1 MTTRP
6 NKAGYLEAPSLRWP
20 PPGTGSTVVRL
31 EDLDPWHAA
40 SRIGDLFDRRLLWA
54 GDGGRTR
61 FAALG
66 ERCRVS
72 FDELRNA
79 TAAAAEEFE
88 LPAAAAR
95 QLPLGLF
102 VLGETDDRPAAFEF
116 GEGETRPH
124 CWTPQALLIADGN
137 SSLLYCADPSLRRHL
152 VQRLEA
158 GTPSSPSRV
167 ATGCAPELRET
178 PLDSQDTW
186 TNRVDRSLAEI
197 RQGNLEK
204 LVVSR
209 RLVFQPS
216 SVPFSPWESTWQ
228 ASRASGRIG
237 FSISLDR
244 GESMFVGATPETL
257 LKIQDGSMRTHALAG
272 TRERDASLEDFLVS
286 SKLAREHT
294 LVSDGLV
301 ARLGPLVRN
310 VRPGPLRVR
319 RSGLVSH
326 LETPLSG
333 ELREGVDPLQI
344 LADLHPTAA
353 IGGLPQRAAQA
364 ALRDIEPYSRGWFAA
379 PFGWLAANGNLH
391 AGIAIRSVWVS
402 GERAVALA
410 GAGIVEGSV
419 AAEEWAETES
429 KFDNMRAVIRG
440 HRFGA

>member
-6 NKAGYLEAPSLRWP
+6 NKAGCLEAPSLHWP
-20 PPGTGSTVVRL
+20 PPGAGAAVVRL
-31 EDLDPWHAA
+31 GDLDPWRAA
-40 SRIGDLFDRRLLWA
+40 SQADDLFDRRLLWA

-66 ERCRVS
+66 ERHSVS
-72 FDELRNA
+72 FEELRSA
-79 TAAAAEEFE
+79 TSAAAEELE
-88 LPAAAAR
+88 LPADLAR

-102 VLGETDDRPAAFEF
+102 VLGETDERPGAFAY
-116 GEGETRPH
+116 GEGETRRH
-124 CWTPQALLIADGN
+124 CWTPQALLVADSNGT
-137 SSLLYCADPSLRRHL
+137 LLYCADRQLRRNL
-152 VQRLEA
+152 TQRLA
-158 GTPSSPSRV
+158 TSSRLAPVPR
-167 ATGCAPELRET
+167 GYAPELQET
-178 PLDSQDTW
+178 LIDTRATW
-186 TNRVDRSLAEI
+186 ANRVARALTRI
-197 RQGNLEK
+197 RQGSLEK

-209 RLVFQPS
+209 RLVFQS
-216 SVPFSPWESTWQ
+216 GGGPFSPWESTWE

-244 GESMFVGATPETL
+244 GQSMFIGATPETL
-257 LKIQDGSMRTHALAG
+257 LKIQDGSMTTHALAG
-272 TRERDASLEDFLVS
+272 TRARDASLEDFLVS
-286 SKLAREHT
+286 NKLAREHT

-301 ARLGPLVRN
+301 ARLSPLVSN
-310 VRPGPLRVR
+310 LRPGPLRVR

-333 ELREGVDPLQI
+333 DLREGVDPLQI

-353 IGGLPQRAAQA
+353 IGGLPQRAAQD

-402 GERAVALA
+402 AGRAVALA

-419 AAEEWAETES
+419 AGEEWTETES

-440 HRFGA
+440 NSFGR

>member
-1 MTTRP
+1 M
-6 NKAGYLEAPSLRWP
+6 
-20 PPGTGSTVVRL
+20 RL

-40 SRIGDLFDRRLLWA
+40 WRVGDLFDRGLLWA

-66 ERCRVS
+66 ERCRVG
-72 FDELRNA
+72 FDELRSA

-102 VLGETDDRPAAFEF
+102 VLGETDERPGAFKY
-116 GEGETRPH
+116 GESETRPH
-124 CWTPQALLIADGN
+124 CWTPEALLVAHG
-137 SSLLYCADPSLRRHL
+137 SSALLYCADPSLRRNL

-158 GTPSSPSRV
+158 GTPTLPLRV
-167 ATGCAPELRET
+167 PAGHAPELHET
-178 PLDSQDTW
+178 PLDSRETW
-186 TNRVDRSLAEI
+186 ANRVDRALAEI

-216 SVPFSPWESTWQ
+216 SGPFSPWESTWQ

-244 GESMFVGATPETL
+244 GKSMFVGATPETL
-257 LKIQDGSMRTHALAG
+257 LRIQDGSMRTHALAG
-272 TRERDASLEDFLVS
+272 TRERDASLEDFLAS

-294 LVSDGLV
+294 LVSDGLI
-301 ARLGPLVRN
+301 ARLSPLVAN

-333 ELREGVDPLQI
+333 DLREGVDPLQI

-353 IGGLPQRAAQA
+353 IGGLPQAAAQA
-364 ALRDIEPYSRGWFAA
+364 ALREIEPYSRGWFAA

-391 AGIAIRSVWVS
+391 AGIAIRSAWVS

-419 AAEEWAETES
+419 AGEEWAETES

-440 HRFGA
+440 HSLGA

>member
-1 MTTRP
+1 MATRQD
-6 NKAGYLEAPSLRWP
+6 KAGILEAPSLHWP
-20 PPGTGSTVVRL
+20 RPGAGSTVERL

-40 SRIGDLFDRRLLWA
+40 SRVDDLFDRRLLWA
-54 GDGGRTR
+54 GDGGRRR

-66 ERCRVS
+66 ERRCVS
-72 FDELRNA
+72 FDELSGATA
-79 TAAAAEEFE
+79 TAAEELE
-88 LPAAAAR
+88 LSADRAR

-102 VLGETDDRPAAFEF
+102 VLGETDERPGAFEH

-124 CWTPQALLIADGN
+124 CWTPQALLVEDRD
-137 SSLLYCADPSLRRHL
+137 STLLYCADPSLLRHMA
-152 VQRLEA
+152 QRLSA
-158 GTPSSPSRV
+158 RTSPLRV
-167 ATGCAPELRET
+167 ARGNAPELQET
-178 PLDSQDTW
+178 PLDSRDTW
-186 TNRVDRSLAEI
+186 ARRVDRALAEI

-209 RLVFQPS
+209 RLAFRPGRG
-216 SVPFSPWESTWQ
+216 PFSPWDSTWQ
-228 ASRASGRIG
+228 AGRARGRIG
-237 FSISLDR
+237 FSISLDQ
-244 GESMFVGATPETL
+244 GKSMFVGATPETL
-257 LKIQDGSMRTHALAG
+257 LKIQDGSMTTHALAG
-272 TRERDASLEDFLVS
+272 TLSRDATLEDFLAS
-286 SKLAREHT
+286 GKLAREHT

-301 ARLGPLVRN
+301 ARLSPLVSN

-333 ELREGVDPLQI
+333 DLREGADPLQI

-353 IGGLPQRAAQA
+353 IGGLPQRAAQL

-391 AGIAIRSVWVS
+391 AGIAIRSIWVS
-402 GERAVALA
+402 SKRAVALA

-440 HRFGA
+440 NRFGA